1 MTMATVT
8 TDTDDFFKAMI
19 DAPAPGRGNY
29 ISGDGDYL
37 VEVTKF
43 IGKDG
48 FKGKSAI
55 VEFKVLESTN
65 AEVPVG
71 CTRSWTL
78 KWDKKQNH
86 ADLKAFALAAF
97 NLDKLVGTDDV
108 PTKRDA
114 DAKATY
120 LVYAAVGPAVAGQAS
135 VKARELLGA
144 DEDDDFFAGQ
154 TLRLTTEKTKT
165 QAGGDFT
172 RHAWQPV

>member
-1 MTMATVT
+1 MNMSTID
-8 TDTDDFFKAMI
+8 DTFNSMI

-29 ISGDGDYL
+29 ISGNGEYL
-37 VEVTKF
+37 VEVIKF

-55 VEFKVLESTN
+55 VEFKILESTN
-65 AEVPVG
+65 PQAPVG

-97 NLDKLVGTDDV
+97 NLNKLVGTEDV

-114 DAKATY
+114 DSKATW
-120 LVYAAVGPAVAGQAS
+120 LVYAAVGTAVAGPAS
-135 VKARELLGA
+135 AKACALLGA
-144 DEDDDFFAGQ
+144 DPGDDFFAGVQ
-154 TLRLTTEKTKT
+154 VRLTTEMTKT

-172 RHAWQPV
+172 RHTWSPV